1 MLQPKYI
8 ITVGFCTRVLILC
21 FLLATAFLPFP
32 DREFHRF
39 HIPSPAQSRFSPVS
53 CHSDVILSV
62 ACFFDVILPL
72 LILLFD
78 VIHPY
83 SLSPSWFFRF
93 RNPSPAPLF
102 SLFLESATWFLAVII
117 HSDVILI
124 FLCDVLLTFSDVIHS
139 DVIIR
144 RVILLI
150 RFILLIR
157 CNLWKLLL
165 NIQNYCWIIES
176 KTDSIKLK

>member
-1 MLQPKYI
+1 MLSACYSVSSLSRSRI
-8 ITVGFCTRVLILC
+8 S
-21 FLLATAFLPFP
+21 PFP
-32 DREFHRF
+32 YSVAGA
-39 HIPSPAQSRFSPVS
+39 IKILTGFSPVS

-62 ACFFDVILPL
+62 ACFFDVILHL

-78 VIHPY
+78 VMHPY

-157 CNLWKLLL
+157 ITVESLNRKLIL
-165 NIQNYCWIIES
+165 
-176 KTDSIKLK
+176 